1 MFKKILIYGG
11 LALLAVFILIQLVP
25 LGRDHT
31 NPPVT
36 QEPNWDSPQT
46 RQLAQRACFDC
57 HSNETVWPWYSNLA
71 PMSWLIQNH
80 VDEGRRRLNFS
91 TWDQQRP
98 REPEEIAEVILE
110 GEMPLPNYL
119 PLHPEARL
127 SAAERQAL
135 AQGLMNTV
143 NR

>member
-11 LALLAVFILIQLVP
+11 LVLLAIFILIQLVP

>member
-11 LALLAVFILIQLVP
+11 LALLAIFILIQLVP